1 MSTVTVTHK
10 PAATNNG
17 SDTDTHTLVIECLS
31 GGVPFSAG
39 ETDGD
44 RVELSIIGNVEFDDF
59 LKSVAALRQK
69 RGPSCRLNAET
80 LVNAN

>member
-1 MSTVTVTHK
+1 MSTITVTHK

-17 SDTDTHTLVIECLS
+17 SDTDTNTLVIECLN
-31 GGVPFSAG
+31 GGVPFMAG

-69 RGPSCRLNAET
+69 RTRA
-80 LVNAN
+80 AA

>member
-31 GGVPFSAG
+31 GGVPFMAD
-39 ETDGD
+39 ETEGD
-44 RVELSIIGNVEFDDF
+44 LVELSIIGHVEFEDF
-59 LKSVAALRQK
+59 LKAVAALRQK
-69 RGPSCRLNAET
+69 RTRVA
-80 LVNAN
+80 A

>member
-31 GGVPFSAG
+31 GGVPFMAG
-39 ETDGD
+39 RD
-44 RVELSIIGNVEFDDF
+44 
-59 LKSVAALRQK
+59 
-69 RGPSCRLNAET
+69 
-80 LVNAN
+80 

>member
-17 SDTDTHTLVIECLS
+17 SDTDTDTLVIECLS

-39 ETDGD
+39 ETEGD
-44 RVELSIIGNVEFDDF
+44 RVELSIIGNLEFDDF
-59 LKSVAALRQK
+59 LKSVASLRQK
-69 RGPSCRLNAET
+69 RIRA
-80 LVNAN
+80 AQA

>member
-31 GGVPFSAG
+31 GGVPFMADKT
-39 ETDGD
+39 EGD
-44 RVELSIIGNVEFDDF
+44 RVELSITGNLEFDDF
-59 LKSVAALRQK
+59 LKSVAAIHRK
-69 RGPSCRLNAET
+69 RARVA
-80 LVNAN
+80 A